1 MTDQKGKE
9 DKISDITDDKELN
22 EKDLQDVDGGV
33 LRSPMTFSS
42 AKDNCGGKC
51 AGTIKSAVGSE
62 LDI

>member
-1 MTDQKGKE
+1 MTDQKGND

-22 EKDLQDVDGGV
+22 EKDLQDVSGGV
-33 LRSPMTFSS
+33 LKSPRTFIG
-42 AKDNCGGKC
+42 AKDDCGGKC